1 MHVLRLGY
9 RESDFAHR
17 FRGVFCHSRQVARL
31 RPRWK
36 GNRPPG
42 LIVNRLR
49 WCAKKAFRLE
59 RTKPFRIVQA
69 IEKIAIV
76 FTVPEL
82 SHGLFNLLRSWRL
95 PRFHRVPSSWRRM

>member
-1 MHVLRLGY
+1 MHVFRLRN
-9 RESDFAHR
+9 RESDFEHR
-17 FRGVFCHSRQVARL
+17 FGGVFRHSRQVARL
-31 RPRWK
+31 WPRWK

-59 RTKPFRIVQA
+59 RTKPFRIVQS

-76 FTVPEL
+76 FTAPEL
-82 SHGLFNLLRSWRL
+82 SHGLFNLLGSWRL
-95 PRFHRVPSSWRRM
+95 PRFPRVPSLF